1 MHAIFKRLEES
12 KSYIQSK
19 YDKAPEIGVILGSG
33 LGEFANLLENKVEIP
48 YEEIPGFKRTKVIG
62 HKGQLVM
69 GELGGKVVAVMQGRI
84 HRYEGH
90 SLDEVVFPVRV
101 LKTLG
106 IKNLIITNAAGGINL
121 DYSSGSLVLIKDHLN
136 LTGENCLVGENIE
149 ELGTRFPDM
158 TYAWSPA
165 LQEIAY
171 ASAKNISYD
180 LKEGVYVGVMGP
192 TYETPAE
199 IRMYRNFGGDL
210 VGMSTVQECIAAN
223 HMGLDVLGISCVTNM
238 AAGIENTK
246 LNHDDIKHEAARVM
260 KKFLE
265 LLEEVIS
272 NIK

>member
-19 YDKAPEIGVILGSG
+19 YDKAPDIGVILGSG

-48 YEEIPGFKRTKVIG
+48 YEEIPGFKKTKVIG

>member
-1 MHAIFKRLEES
+1 MNTIFKRLEES
-12 KSYIQSK
+12 KNFIKSK
-19 YDKAPEIGVILGSG
+19 YEKQPTIGVILGSG
-33 LGEFANLLENKVEIP
+33 LGEFASLLENKVEIS
-48 YEEIPGFKRTKVIG
+48 YEDIPGFKKTKVKG

-69 GELGGKVVAVMQGRI
+69 GELAGKTIAVMQGRI

-101 LKTLG
+101 LKSLG
-106 IKNLIITNAAGGINL
+106 ITNLIITNAAGGINT
-121 DYSSGSLVLIKDHLN
+121 SFRSGSLVLITDHLN

-158 TYAWSPA
+158 TYAWSPK
-165 LQEIAY
+165 LRKIAHE
-171 ASAKNISYD
+171 SAQNISYD
-180 LKEGVYVGVMGP
+180 LKEGVYVGVLGP

-199 IRMYRNFGGDL
+199 IRMYRNLGGDL

-223 HMGLDVLGISCVTNM
+223 HMGLDILGISCVTNM

-265 LLEEVIS
+265 LLKEVIS
-272 NIK
+272 NI